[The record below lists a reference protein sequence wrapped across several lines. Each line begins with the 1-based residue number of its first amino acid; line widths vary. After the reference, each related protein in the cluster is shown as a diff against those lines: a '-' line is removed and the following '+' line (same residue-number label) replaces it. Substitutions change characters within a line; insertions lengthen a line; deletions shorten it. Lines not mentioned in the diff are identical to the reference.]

1 MHMAEIMLPH
11 LCQTCRKSTEEK
23 MTNDQLEGDHYILL
37 LLNNCYCQ
45 GGNINSGNVKL
56 MMS

>member
-1 MHMAEIMLPH
+1 MAEIMLPH
-11 LCQTCRKSTEEK
+11 LCQTCRKTTEEK

-45 GGNINSGNVKL
+45 GRNINNSNVKL